1 LRFKKEIV
9 VGFVVLIAIGL
20 LYFGFNYLKGS
31 DIFASKRQYYAVYNQ
46 IDGLTVDNPV
56 QINGFRVGRVNSAE
70 LSLMNK
76 GNIIIG
82 FEITEERIQI
92 PKKSTAMISSIDLL
106 GSKAIVLTLSD
117 ETEIAAYGDTL
128 IADIEEDLKSV
139 VDKRIAPLE
148 KKTKELIS
156 SIDSAVTIVQAILD
170 KDARESLSESFYSIK
185 RALRSL
191 ENTAFQFNEMVS
203 SEREKVEKIFSN
215 VESISENLRRNNTQ
229 INNVIS
235 NLSEVTDSLAASN
248 LKTTIFNANKAIKN
262 ITVVIE
268 KVNAGQ
274 GTMGQLVNNDTL
286 YNNLEQATLELD
298 KLLEDM
304 RVNPKRYVHFSIFG
318 KNEKEKD
325 KPEKKPR

>member
-1 LRFKKEIV
+1 LKLKKEVI
-9 VGFVVLIAIGL
+9 VGFVVLLAIGL

-31 DIFASKRQYYAVYNQ
+31 DVFASKRQYYAVYDR
-46 IDGLTVDNPV
+46 IDGLTIDNPV
-56 QINGFRVGRVNSAE
+56 QINGFRVGRVSSAE
-70 LSLMNK
+70 LSFTQK
-76 GNIIIG
+76 GKILVG

-92 PKKSTAMISSIDLL
+92 PKKSIAMIASVDIL
-106 GSKAIVLTLSD
+106 GSKAIVLTLSE
-117 ETEIAAYGDTL
+117 ETEIAPYGDTL
-128 IADIEEDLKSV
+128 IAEIEEDLKSV

-148 KKTKELIS
+148 QKTKQLIS

-203 SEREKVEKIFSN
+203 SERDKVEKIFSN

-248 LKTTIFNANKAIKN
+248 LKTTIKNANIAIRN
-262 ITVVIE
+262 ISVVID
-268 KVNAGQ
+268 KVNSGQ
-274 GTMGQLVNNDTL
+274 GSLGQLVNNDTL

-318 KNEKEKD
+318 KSEKEKE